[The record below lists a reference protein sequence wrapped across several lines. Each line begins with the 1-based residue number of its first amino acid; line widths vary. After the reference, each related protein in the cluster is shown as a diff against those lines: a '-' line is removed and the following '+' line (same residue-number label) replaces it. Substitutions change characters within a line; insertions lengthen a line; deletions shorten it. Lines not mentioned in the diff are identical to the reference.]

1 MKSIELASMAVGG
14 LALASLSLAL
24 AIAEPKAQAPGSVCM
39 VAPVQEASKE
49 GWVCGHPVAEVDD
62 ASKALLRKP
71 VHTGRGDFVGNVVS
85 VVRAENGK
93 VESIVVSPQ
102 VVGSASAMIL
112 IDANDVLVLEEPSIL
127 ITTLSV
133 DAFKQAH
140 HS

>member
-1 MKSIELASMAVGG
+1 MKSIELVSMAVGG

-102 VVGSASAMIL
+102 VVGASAMIL

-133 DAFKQAH
+133 DAFKQAR